1 MTGWRARRR
10 IGAGSPSARGRGRG
24 VSFSKL
30 KEEVT
35 FFEKKV
41 TKKTFAGGLGQL
53 RCLFSAPAGGAE
65 ETPGVPQP
73 ACKSFLRAFFQKSAA
88 FFLLRTVIVPTRNLH
103 HPGPARCYQSS
114 RCANERK
121 HGARRV
127 MRGYFRLWLL
137 SSVALMLPAGAR
149 AQSAENLDLGTVTA
163 QGSGALAQTQGTA
176 PYEAPSLAPLN
187 ATQPSSVVSQQSIQ
201 NNFSAT
207 ASYSDVAKLTPSV
220 SGTDP
225 NGPGLMES
233 QVLSIRGFQDGQYNV
248 TFDGIPL
255 VEMSPGGDP
264 NDFAHHTTAYFMDN
278 DVGGVDVDR
287 GPGTAATIGDATF
300 GGTISVLTKNPLAA
314 LTLTPSLSYGS
325 FNTGL
330 EGAEVDTGPIA
341 GTGAAGVLDFEHL
354 ESSGYLTNAGQE
366 RGNFFS
372 KFLVPINANTVLT
385 FMAMV
390 NRTFQHTTLGQT
402 QAEIDTLGDDYGL
415 SSDPTSQ
422 AYTGF
427 NTDRINSDIEYAGL
441 TSTFAANWMLDA
453 KIYSYAYDYLGHNGE
468 DPNGDNPDGTTVL
481 DAQGNYDNYPN
492 DVPGQI
498 LHNSYRSFGAIVR
511 FTRAFDYGDVKFG
524 MWTDL
529 QHQTRYQTENDF
541 SQAGEPYNYAVNGVG
556 NPPLDQ
562 QIHTQ
567 TLTLQPYLQFDIKPL
582 PGLTLTPGVKYA
594 DFVRNFNEPVNTDLT
609 DANGNLIPVGYIRSF
624 HSLLPSF
631 EARYQFNPA
640 LSVYAQV
647 AQGYL
652 GPNRYTLETT
662 SGYDPDL
669 IPETTWNYQT
679 GFAYQTENLALDADL
694 YLVHFDNLTV
704 SHGVGA
710 VTVATDAGDAVFKGV
725 EGEATYKLPAGFS
738 VFGNGSINGAQ
749 TTATHQPIGE
759 TAQFTANTGLIY
771 HKNNLYAAVINQWTG
786 GHYDNNGL
794 SAGNV
799 PGQWYDPYNV
809 TNLSAAYDFAGPN
822 PRLAHLRLKLD
833 VENLF
838 DARQIID
845 SIGTALDGVTP
856 LYFTLP
862 GRSIFVTASVPIS

>member
-1 MTGWRARRR
+1 MLGQFAFCQGKNQGAAGVMRAR
-10 IGAGSPSARGRGRG
+10 
-24 VSFSKL
+24 FK
-30 KEEVT
+30 
-35 FFEKKV
+35 
-41 TKKTFAGGLGQL
+41 
-53 RCLFSAPAGGAE
+53 
-65 ETPGVPQP
+65 
-73 ACKSFLRAFFQKSAA
+73 
-88 FFLLRTVIVPTRNLH
+88 
-103 HPGPARCYQSS
+103 
-114 RCANERK
+114 
-121 HGARRV
+121 
-127 MRGYFRLWLL
+127 LWLL
-137 SSVALMLPAGAR
+137 GGVALMLPAAAR
-149 AQSAENLDLGTVTA
+149 AQSAVDLNLGSVTA
-163 QGSGALAQTQGTA
+163 QGSAGLAQMPGTA

-187 ATQPSSVVSQQSIQ
+187 ATQPTSVVSQQSIQ
-201 NNFSAT
+201 NNFSST
-207 ASYSDVAKLTPSV
+207 ASYSDIAKLTPSV

-255 VEMSPGGDP
+255 VEEAPGGDP

-287 GPGTAATIGDATF
+287 GPGTASTIGQATF
-300 GGTISVLTKNPLAA
+300 GGTIAVQTKDPLGQF
-314 LTLTPSLSYGS
+314 TVTPTLSYGS

-341 GTGAAGVLDFEHL
+341 GTGTTGVLDFEHL
-354 ESSGYLTNAGQE
+354 KSSGYLTNAGQE

-372 KFLVPINANTVLT
+372 KFIVPVNAHTVLT
-385 FMAMV
+385 FLAMV

-402 QAEIDTLGDDYGL
+402 AQEIDTLGDDYGL

-422 AYTGF
+422 AYAGY
-427 NTDRINSDIEYAGL
+427 NTDRINSDIEYAGI
-441 TSTFAANWMLDA
+441 TSNFADNWMFDGKL
-453 KIYSYAYDYLGHNGE
+453 YSYAYDYRGFNGE
-468 DPNGDNPDGTTVL
+468 DPNGDNPDGTILL
-481 DAQGNYDNYPN
+481 DPQGNDDSYPN
-492 DVPGQI
+492 DVPGQV
-498 LHNSYRSFGAIVR
+498 LRNSFRSYGAISR
-511 FTRAFDYGDVKFG
+511 LTRAFDYGDVKFG
-524 MWTDL
+524 MWADL
-529 QHQTRYQTENDF
+529 QHQSRYQTEVDF
-541 SQAGEPYNYAVNGVG
+541 TQGLAYNYAVNGVG
-556 NPPLDQ
+556 NLPLDQ
-562 QIHTQ
+562 LIHTQ
-567 TLTLQPYLQFDIKPL
+567 TTTLQPYLQLDIKPV

-594 DFVRNFNEPVNTDLT
+594 YYLRNFNEPVNTDLV
-609 DANGNLIPVGYIRSF
+609 DDDGNLIPVGYIKAY
-624 HSLLPSF
+624 HAILPSF
-631 EARYQFNPA
+631 EARYQCNPSF
-640 LSVYAQV
+640 SVYAQV

-679 GFAYQTENLALDADL
+679 GFAYQTDKLALDADL

-710 VTVATDAGDAVFKGV
+710 VTIATDAGDAVFKGV
-725 EGEATYKLPAGFS
+725 EGEATYNLPAGFS
-738 VFGNGSINGAQ
+738 VFGNGSINGAA

-759 TAQFTANTGLIY
+759 AAQFTANSGVIY
-771 HKNNLYAAVINQWTG
+771 NKNNIYAAVINQWTG

-794 SAGNV
+794 SPGNV

-809 TNLSAAYDFAGPN
+809 TNVSAAYDFAGPN